1 MKRILPFLLLISL
14 FIYND
19 IKEAVALNAAR
30 FASSRSVSHS
40 DYNGT
45 TSSIQG
51 LIGKEIQGCKIVGAI
66 YDTENSFI
74 HIVCYKDDTLYR
86 YKVTTEPFSYEC
98 DGYICWKH
106 KMKDIVKLL
115 KEE

>member
-30 FASSRSVSHS
+30 FASSRSASS
-40 DYNGT
+40 NDYNGA

-51 LIGKEIQGCKIVGAI
+51 LVGKEIQGCKIVGAV
-66 YDTENSFI
+66 YDTQDYAVYI
-74 HIVCYKDDTLYR
+74 LCYKEDSLYNLR
-86 YKVTTEPFSYEC
+86 VNTEPLSYEC
-98 DGYICWKH
+98 ESFACWKYVI
-106 KMKDIVKLL
+106 KDVVKLL